1 MTSNKHQWR
10 EINRYSALIC
20 YLYLF
25 KSTFIYTRGIIEGE
39 TFIYSESNETKTRK
53 NNNKE
58 KYWQRKNSFATS
70 QWKKAKAMKKKHWN
84 IELCES

>member
-25 KSTFIYTRGIIEGE
+25 KSTFIYTRGIIEGVNL
-39 TFIYSESNETKTRK
+39 IHNDIQLNKTKKRK
-53 NNNKE
+53 NNNKQ
-58 KYWQRKNSFATS
+58 KSWQSESSLVEEAEVLKKTS
-70 QWKKAKAMKKKHWN
+70 NTLQ
-84 IELCES
+84 ILS